1 MCANKNK
8 LSVIRILQEDVLFDK
23 YDWLTELNEN
33 ISKITNSNKVYNI
46 FMCKNNEYDIYKYI
60 ILLSIYAFLIKIFKM
75 V

>member
-33 ISKITNSNKVYNI
+33 ISKITNSNKVCNI
-46 FMCKNNEYDIYKYI
+46 FMCKNNEYDIYK
-60 ILLSIYAFLIKIFKM
+60 
-75 V
+75 